1 MENKP
6 APPVEHMGLLLTR
19 PAVALAPDDWTR
31 PATLLANPG
40 AVPRLAAATDEDA
53 AAELV
58 KDVRGKGEEEETRAA
73 EKEGPL
79 CEEVKSSVREE
90 AVVDGVVSV
99 VVVVVAADADGT
111 VVVVGGGVNPC
122 VMAAGGMVPE
132 PATEEKPQG
141 MF

>member
-1 MENKP
+1 M
-6 APPVEHMGLLLTR
+6 LLTR

-40 AVPRLAAATDEDA
+40 AVPRLAADTDEDA
-53 AAELV
+53 TAELV
-58 KDVRGKGEEEETRAA
+58 RDVRGKGEAEETGAA

-99 VVVVVAADADGT
+99 VVVVVVAADADGT
-111 VVVVGGGVNPC
+111 VVVVGGGGVNPC
-122 VMAAGGMVPE
+122 VVAAGGVVPE
-132 PATEEKPQG
+132 PATEKKNRSACFEPGRGQP
-141 MF
+141 

>member
-1 MENKP
+1 
-6 APPVEHMGLLLTR
+6 MGLLLTR

-40 AVPRLAAATDEDA
+40 AVSRLAVDTDEDA
-53 AAELV
+53 ATEV
-58 KDVRGKGEEEETRAA
+58 VRDVRGKGEEEETGAA

-99 VVVVVAADADGT
+99 VVVVVVVAADADGT
-111 VVVVGGGVNPC
+111 VVVGGGGVNPC
-122 VMAAGGMVPE
+122 VMAAGGLVPE
-132 PATEEKPQG
+132 PATEEKPQR